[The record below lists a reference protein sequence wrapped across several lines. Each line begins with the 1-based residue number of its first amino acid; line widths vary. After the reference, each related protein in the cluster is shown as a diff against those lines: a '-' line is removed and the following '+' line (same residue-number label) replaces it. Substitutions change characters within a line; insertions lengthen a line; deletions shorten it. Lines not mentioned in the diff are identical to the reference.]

1 MSDPGQNKSSI
12 DRGYRHDPRVRAAA
26 YDWWSTD
33 GRRNA
38 AETAEHFGVPV
49 TTVRSWAR
57 SESWELRAARER
69 LSSVPDQIYEILATE
84 IAATAV
90 LGAQYRREVLEGTR
104 QPDRLMTLIA
114 NTAIADMGFV
124 APKDSCGVEL
134 GKHSARGIDTPKAE
148 MLAKM
153 TPDQIRAYEQGRNVE
168 LPTDTVLIEIPSKE

>member
-1 MSDPGQNKSSI
+1 MSEQGQGKPAI

-26 YDWWSTD
+26 YEWWSTD

-38 AETAEHFGVPV
+38 VETAEHFGVPV
-49 TTVRSWAR
+49 TTVRHWAR

-69 LSSVPDQIYEILATE
+69 LSTVPEQVYELLANQIAQ
-84 IAATAV
+84 TAI

-104 QPDRLMTLIA
+104 QPDRLLTLIA
-114 NTAIADMGFV
+114 NTAIAEMGFV
-124 APKDSCGVEL
+124 APKDSRGVEL
-134 GKHSARGIDTPKAE
+134 GKHTRHGIDTPTAE

-153 TPDQIRAYEQGRNVE
+153 TPDQIRAYEQGRSVE